1 MCESQKVNWSLR
13 TMLNLKREMYRIGLI
28 LPSSNTTMEPE
39 FTRIMSAYATVHST
53 RIRLQEVTASQLETM
68 ERETGHAAG
77 QLSDANV
84 NVICYGCTSG
94 SLLGGLGH
102 DKEIVRRIEKEAQ
115 IPAVATAGAVV
126 EALRALDVKR
136 VSVATPYTKK
146 IELLED
152 RFLRDNGFEVV
163 SINSLGLAKNLD
175 IGLQDPDTA
184 YALAKK
190 VCASDSDGVFISCT
204 NFRTVEIIGKLEAEL
219 GKAVVS
225 SNTATAWKAL
235 RLLGISDELLGY
247 GKLLALK

>member
-1 MCESQKVNWSLR
+1 
-13 TMLNLKREMYRIGLI
+13 MLNSKKDMYRIGLI

-39 FTRIMSAYATVHST
+39 FNRIMSAYATVHST
-53 RIRLQEVTASQLETM
+53 RIRLREVTASQLETM
-68 ERETGHAAG
+68 ERETEHAAG

-84 NVICYGCTSG
+84 DVICYGCTSG
-94 SLLGGLGH
+94 SLFRGLGH

-115 IPAVATAGAVV
+115 VPAVATAGAVV
-126 EALRALDVKR
+126 EGLKALEVRR
-136 VSVATPYTKK
+136 VSVATPYTEE

-152 RFLRDNGFEVV
+152 RFLRDNDFEVV

-175 IGLQDPDTA
+175 IGAQDPDIA

-190 VCASDSDGVFISCT
+190 VCKGDSEGVFISCT
-204 NFRTVEIIGKLEAEL
+204 NFRTVEIVGKLEAEL

-235 RLLGISDELLGY
+235 RLLGIRDSLLGY
-247 GKLLALK
+247 GRLLDLK